1 MDAIISFLTGNPW
14 VALILIGIII
24 GLVMKK

>member
-1 MDAIISFLTGNPW
+1 MGAIINFLTSNPW
-14 VALILIGIII
+14 VALILIGVII